1 MTQPID
7 PLRLEKAQSG
17 DEAALATLIARFM
30 PTIRSLAKRAESPG
44 LDFDDAVQEAYIGL
58 FHAVKTYDPAK
69 GTAFATYATT
79 CIRNSIVTAMR
90 AAGRKKHAPLNS
102 SVPLRES
109 ATVPGPEELAILKEQ
124 YREAVRGINTKLSG
138 FEKEALLL
146 SLRGQSYSEIA
157 KALSRTPK
165 AVDNALVRVRQKLK
179 PHT

>member
-44 LDFDDAVQEAYIGL
+44 LDFDDAVQEGYIGL

-124 YREAVRGINTKLSG
+124 YREAVRGKMCIRDRSSSAEIWQPIG
-138 FEKEALLL
+138 QPIQVSSFLLL
-146 SLRGQSYSEIA
+146 IPARLLPAAIPPEQ
-157 KALSRTPK
+157 
-165 AVDNALVRVRQKLK
+165 
-179 PHT
+179 